1 MYSEG
6 FNFNAD
12 FCFDKLAKQGVEIK
26 TPRIDMVE
34 DIAARQAT
42 KTDKYSEDREGRQA
56 RFAS

>member
-42 KTDKYSEDREGRQA
+42 KTDKYSERQGGKTGKV
-56 RFAS
+56 R